1 MKIITMV
8 LTAVAL
14 LTISSSGFALLP
26 GKAEDGR
33 PLHDNFC
40 MGCHVSMQG
49 DDGSAIYLRS
59 NRRVNSIEGLMGQV
73 AFCNEQIRAGLN
85 EYEIDDI
92 VAYLNEAFYRF
103 EID

>member
-1 MKIITMV
+1 
-8 LTAVAL
+8 
-14 LTISSSGFALLP
+14 
-26 GKAEDGR
+26 
-33 PLHDNFC
+33 
-40 MGCHVSMQG
+40 
-49 DDGSAIYLRS
+49 
-59 NRRVNSIEGLMGQV
+59 MGQV